1 MTREVEISIKCTIS
15 AELVGYYELILSRDC
30 LKCCI
35 NGSTALTPEPPKLL
49 ETTVPLAEPE
59 EVDQIEEEE
68 KPEGAW
74 AQEWIIMAH
83 RLVNAGLTLSLPVP
97 EGEKYF
103 APLPDILPFA
113 PFVASLYR

>member
-1 MTREVEISIKCTIS
+1 MGEQFWI
-15 AELVGYYELILSRDC
+15 
-30 LKCCI
+30 LKCFI
-35 NGSTALTPEPPKLL
+35 IHLAAPTSEPL

-59 EVDQIEEEE
+59 EEDPIEEGE

-74 AQEWIIMAH
+74 AHEWVIMAH
-83 RLVNAGLTLSLPVP
+83 RLVSAGVTLSLPVP

-113 PFVASLYR
+113 PYVASLYR